1 MVERLNLDALSEK
14 KETFQENHLPAGNAA
29 LAAQIR
35 TFLNGIQLNVPDDK
49 LKYIIYYA
57 IRKAAMFDNEIRSY
71 YIRNTLG
78 CLTDLNG
85 KLEYSH
91 VRMSVQAELRL
102 IAAAGQHAAVK
113 AASEGASLMYGDRHW
128 ATIESIRKAEADSNA
143 NEDPD
148 GFLEQALNRL

>member
-1 MVERLNLDALSEK
+1 MVERLNLDALPEK
-14 KETFQENHLPAGNAA
+14 KETFPENHLPAGNAA

-35 TFLNGIQLNVPDDK
+35 TLLNGIQLNVPDDK

-57 IRKAAMFDNEIRSY
+57 VRKTAMFDKKILSY
-71 YIRNTLG
+71 YIRDTLG
-78 CLTDLNG
+78 CLADLNG

-91 VRMSVQAELRL
+91 IRMSVQAELRL
-102 IAAAGQHAAVK
+102 IAATGQQAAMK

-128 ATIESIRKAEADSNA
+128 ATIESIRKAEAESNA

-148 GFLEQALNRL
+148 SFLEQALNRL